1 MTSYRRYDTARPGSK
16 KSRQFFIQGK
26 QKSEEHCCKP
36 APEFDTKHCHKCHKC
51 DKCCKCTEQ
60 SKDKSKEHSHK
71 SPFDYYFNGNPDA
84 TVLQDGDQVSSL
96 DQESTELIWVKE
108 SCNIEVNTTDTQ
120 AAVSL
125 QAGLELAIAL
135 VINIAIASSEQA
147 DGVSQELLQ
156 HVNTAQR
163 NKQKIFIYNT
173 KDARVTT
180 TDTDLAINI
189 QALLQVLIALV
200 VMIDIL

>member
-1 MTSYRRYDTARPGSK
+1 M
-16 KSRQFFIQGK
+16 
-26 QKSEEHCCKP
+26 
-36 APEFDTKHCHKCHKC
+36 
-51 DKCCKCTEQ
+51 
-60 SKDKSKEHSHK
+60 
-71 SPFDYYFNGNPDA
+71 
-84 TVLQDGDQVSSL
+84 

>member
-1 MTSYRRYDTARPGSK
+1 MTSYRRYDTARPSSK
-16 KSRQFFIQGK
+16 KSRQFIIEGK
-26 QKSEEHCCKP
+26 RKSEQHCCKP
-36 APEFDTKHCHKCHKC
+36 APEFDMKHCHKCNKC
-51 DKCCKCTEQ
+51 SKCCKCSEP
-60 SKDKSKEHSHK
+60 SKEHNKK
-71 SPFDYYFNGNPDA
+71 SPFDYYSNSSSDA

-108 SCNIEVNTTDTQ
+108 SCNIEVNSTDTQ
-120 AAVSL
+120 VAASL

-135 VINIAIASSEQA
+135 VVNIAIGSSEQA

-156 HVNTAQR
+156 HVSTKQR

-180 TDTDLAINI
+180 TDTDVAINI
-189 QALLQVLIALV
+189 QALLQVLVALV